1 MKRQLTLAITM
12 MMFVGLLATTA
23 QSQSANS
30 GVMRAHVPFAFYIGS
45 KELPAGEYN
54 IAVLNPSSDQKVLQI
69 RSTDR
74 RFSAIVTTLS
84 VKAKSPEKSKVVFH
98 RYGDSYYFAQA
109 HVAGELTTLAAA
121 KSSAEAK
128 QERIVGRNGRNI
140 NVAILAE

>member
-12 MMFVGLLATTA
+12 MMFAGLLATTA
-23 QSQSANS
+23 HSQSANS
-30 GVMRAHVPFAFYIGS
+30 RVMRAHVPFAFYVGS
-45 KELPAGEYN
+45 RELPAGEYN
-54 IAVLNPSSDQKVLQI
+54 ITVLNPSSDQKVLQI
-69 RSTDR
+69 RSTDGR
-74 RFSAIVTTLS
+74 VSAIVTTLG